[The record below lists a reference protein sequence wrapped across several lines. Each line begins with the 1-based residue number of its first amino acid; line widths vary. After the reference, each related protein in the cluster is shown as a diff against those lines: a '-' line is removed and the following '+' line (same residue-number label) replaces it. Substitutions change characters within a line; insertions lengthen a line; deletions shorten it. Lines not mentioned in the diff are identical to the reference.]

1 LTISSTKRAWIVA
14 AVLVLAVAAA
24 GGMYY
29 HHLRRPLP
37 PASAGPAPDIMSQL
51 PPGAPIVA
59 YIDVATLRKLRN
71 SPLAAL
77 LGLAGTDPEQ
87 DREYQAF
94 VRDTGFDYA
103 RDLDVAA
110 IAVWPKS
117 LVTPNGGIGSN
128 QVFTV
133 ADGRFDQAKIEA
145 YALRTGRVA
154 THRSQT
160 IYIVPGDPPT
170 SFSFLSTTRIMLTT
184 GETLS
189 NPSSARGATEGDAMR
204 ARIKRVAAA
213 PIFAAAQTDTLPKN
227 FYDAFKNSPQLETL
241 ARSVKGLTLA
251 GQPQGD
257 RVDLALDAE
266 CDSLAHATEI
276 ATLLDTF
283 RMFGTV
289 ALSDPKTRKRLT
301 KEQAAFLAALVSQI
315 KVRHQ
320 DNWVRLTLALTPQM
334 LGLSNSTHAELR

>member
-1 LTISSTKRAWIVA
+1 MV
-14 AVLVLAVAAA
+14 AVLVLAAAAA
-24 GGMYY
+24 GALYY

-51 PPGAPIVA
+51 PPGAPVVA
-59 YIDVATLRKLRN
+59 YIDVAALRKLQN
-71 SPLAAL
+71 SPLAAM
-77 LGLAGTDPEQ
+77 LGLAGANPQE

-110 IAVWPKS
+110 IAVWPTS

-128 QVFTV
+128 QVYTI
-133 ADGRFDQAKIEA
+133 ADGRFDRAKIEA
-145 YALRTGRVA
+145 YALRTGRIS
-154 THRSQT
+154 TRGTQT
-160 IYIVPGDPPT
+160 IYVVPGDPPT
-170 SFSFLSTTRIMLTT
+170 SFTFLSAGRIELAT

-189 NPSSARGATEGDAMR
+189 TPASTPGSSENDAMR
-204 ARIKRVAAA
+204 ARIKRVAGA
-213 PIFAAAQTDTLPKN
+213 PIFAVARTDTLPKN

-289 ALSDPKTRKRLT
+289 ALSDPKTRKQMT
-301 KEQAAFLAALVSQI
+301 KEQAAFLAALMSQV

-320 DNWVRLTLALTPQM
+320 DNWVRLTLAVTPQM

>member
-1 LTISSTKRAWIVA
+1 VV
-14 AVLVLAVAAA
+14 VLVLPVAAA
-24 GGMYY
+24 GAIYY

-51 PPGAPIVA
+51 PPGAHVVA
-59 YIDVATLRKLRN
+59 YIDVAALRKLQN
-71 SPLAAL
+71 SPLAAM
-77 LGLAGTDPEQ
+77 LGLAGADPQE

-110 IAVWPKS
+110 IAVWPTS
-117 LVTPNGGIGSN
+117 LVTPNGRIGGN

-133 ADGRFDQAKIEA
+133 ADGRFDRTKIEA
-145 YALRTGRVA
+145 YALRTGRV
-154 THRSQT
+154 TTRGTQS
-160 IYIVPGDPPT
+160 IYVVPGDPPT
-170 SFSFLSTTRIMLTT
+170 SFSFLSASRILLTT
-184 GETLS
+184 GDTLS
-189 NPSSARGATEGDAMR
+189 TPAPAPPATDGDAMR
-204 ARIKRVAAA
+204 ARIKRVAGA
-213 PIFAAAQTDTLPKN
+213 PIFAAARTDTLPKN

-266 CDSLAHATEI
+266 CDTLAHATEI

-289 ALSDPKTRKRLT
+289 TLSDPKTRKQMT
-301 KEQAAFLAALVSQI
+301 KEQAAFLAALVSQV

-320 DNWVRLTLALTPQM
+320 DNWVRLSLAVTPQM

>member
-1 LTISSTKRAWIVA
+1 VA
-14 AVLVLAVAAA
+14 ALVLVVAAA
-24 GGMYY
+24 GAVYY

-37 PASAGPAPDIMSQL
+37 PASAGPPPNIMSQL
-51 PPGAPIVA
+51 PPGAPVVA
-59 YIDVATLRKLRN
+59 YVDVAALRKLQD
-71 SPLAAL
+71 SPLAAM
-77 LGLAGTDPEQ
+77 LGLAGADPQE

-103 RDLDVAA
+103 RDLDDAA
-110 IAVWPKS
+110 IAVWPTS

-128 QVFTV
+128 QVFTI

-145 YALRTGRVA
+145 YALRTGRV
-154 THRSQT
+154 TTRGTQT
-160 IYIVPGDPPT
+160 IYVVPGDPPT
-170 SFSFLSTTRIMLTT
+170 SFSFLSASRIFLTT

-189 NPSSARGATEGDAMR
+189 TPASAPLATDGDAMR
-204 ARIKRVAAA
+204 ARIKRVAGA
-213 PIFAAAQTDTLPKN
+213 PIFAAARTDTLPKN

-266 CDSLAHATEI
+266 CDTLAHATEI

-289 ALSDPKTRKRLT
+289 ALSDPKTRKQMT
-301 KEQAAFLAALVSQI
+301 KEQAAFLAALVSQV

-320 DNWVRLTLALTPQM
+320 DNWVRLSLAVTPQM